1 MRRLSPGATAAA
13 AGVAAL
19 TSIAA
24 GVVGNLATDTV
35 GEISAG
41 WKPVIWTGL
50 GLLAAAL
57 TFSAIQNALRS
68 ARDPASATD
77 VPDAGSAEHGEH
89 DRRARPWQVKAVLT
103 VWALIAIA
111 GIAGAALA
119 FTSPGFLDIGTL
131 YLTSFQLERNSRGGW
146 EITPPAGIALGI
158 VVFAWS
164 IPPFLA
170 GAHAYRAVPASVGE
184 TTRTL
189 AACVA
194 FVFAGWSVFSGT
206 LACMAALRQLV
217 SPGVAIYVALI
228 GLLAVIFTAWG
239 WAKEAETLS
248 RTAAQ
253 NRKPGA

>member
-1 MRRLSPGATAAA
+1 M
-13 AGVAAL
+13 AAL

-41 WKPVIWTGL
+41 WKPVIWTAL

-57 TFSAIQNALRS
+57 TFSAIQNALRA
-68 ARDPASATD
+68 ARGPAPATD
-77 VPDAGSAEHGEH
+77 APDAGPAER
-89 DRRARPWQVKAVLT
+89 DRRARPWQAKAVAT

-119 FTSPGFLDIGTL
+119 FTTPGFLDIGTL
-131 YLTSFQLERNSRGGW
+131 YLSSFQLERNLKGGW
-146 EITPPAGIALGI
+146 EVTGPAGVALGI
-158 VVFAWS
+158 AVFAWC

-194 FVFAGWSVFSGT
+194 FVFAGWSVFAGT
-206 LACMAALRQLV
+206 VACVAALRQLV

-228 GLLAVIFTAWG
+228 GLLALIFTAWG

-248 RTAAQ
+248 RTAARS
-253 NRKPGA
+253 RKPGA

>member
-41 WKPVIWTGL
+41 WKPVIWTAL

-57 TFSAIQNALRS
+57 TFSAIQNALRA
-68 ARDPASATD
+68 ARGPAPATG
-77 VPDAGSAEHGEH
+77 VPDAGPAER
-89 DRRARPWQVKAVLT
+89 DRRAKPWQVKAVLT

-111 GIAGAALA
+111 GLAGTALA
-119 FTSPGFLDIGTL
+119 FTSPGFLDIGKL
-131 YLTSFQLERNSRGGW
+131 YLTSFQLKPNTMGGW
-146 EITPPAGIALGI
+146 EVTAPAGLAIAVAIG
-158 VVFAWS
+158 AWC

-170 GAHAYRAVPASVGE
+170 GAHAYRAVPVAVGE

-194 FVFAGWSVFSGT
+194 FAGAAWSVFAGT
-206 LACMAALRQLV
+206 LAVAAAFRQLV
-217 SPGVAIYVALI
+217 SPAAALYVALI
-228 GLLAVIFTAWG
+228 GLLALIFIMWG

-248 RTAAQ
+248 RTAARS
-253 NRKPGA
+253 RKPGA